1 MDVTDCNIMMGILVF
16 MVKLS
21 EILCDMPCSQ
31 SLSSDDLKV
40 SASLQFLYVSLCLNK
55 MVYNVKYLTAELG
68 HWVKPRSTTWFSIF
82 LLIEYDNDCWLEN
95 FHMTK
100 GTLFDIANQLRLL
113 IQKHDMK
120 YKLDIPM
127 ELCVAYAIKKLSQGV
142 NLLVCS
148 ELFAIGKST
157 ISHVVQEVITSIN
170 IVFTNLIS
178 WPSRSKLEVV
188 MIGFKSFYNLPNVHG
203 AIDGIH
209 FAISRPISP
218 FCENYY
224 YHKIRAYNAICQIV
238 FDDKKQFIDIFVRRP
253 RSVNDS

>member
-1 MDVTDCNIMMGILVF
+1 MLLFSWFVYCNMDVTDCNIMMGILVF

-21 EILCDMPCSQ
+21 EILCDMPSSQ

-40 SASLQFLYVSLCLNK
+40 SASLQFLYVSLCLHK

-82 LLIEYDNDCWLEN
+82 LLIEYVNDCWLEN

-148 ELFAIGKST
+148 ELFAIGRST
-157 ISHVVQEVITSIN
+157 ISHVVQELITLSSRPLSKLKSSLHRVRTSFEALPGFPLAIAGD
-170 IVFTNLIS
+170 IPGS
-178 WPSRSKLEVV
+178 WPKNPGSHPKLLLTL
-188 MIGFKSFYNLPNVHG
+188 YTCRYVH
-203 AIDGIH
+203 
-209 FAISRPISP
+209 
-218 FCENYY
+218 
-224 YHKIRAYNAICQIV
+224 
-238 FDDKKQFIDIFVRRP
+238 
-253 RSVNDS
+253 